1 MSTCRQVVYIWGL
14 RDQHQPCVG
23 DLACRVGDLG
33 CCVGDSLKLREGLLR
48 RSWVSGRY
56 AGRQALRERHRAC
69 ERNKRNRRDCR
80 NRATVGD
87 KGESM
92 RGFERDVC
100 MCDDDP
106 SET

>member
-33 CCVGDSLKLREGLLR
+33 CCVGDSPKLRESLLR
-48 RSWVSGRY
+48 CRGES
-56 AGRQALRERHRAC
+56 
-69 ERNKRNRRDCR
+69 KRNRRDCV
-80 NRATVGD
+80 TVGD

-92 RGFERDVC
+92 RGFERDVR
-100 MCDDDP
+100 MCDKDP

>member
-1 MSTCRQVVYIWGL
+1 M
-14 RDQHQPCVG
+14 
-23 DLACRVGDLG
+23 
-33 CCVGDSLKLREGLLR
+33 GDSLKLREGLLR
-48 RSWVSGRY
+48 CRGGS
-56 AGRQALRERHRAC
+56 
-69 ERNKRNRRDCR
+69 KRNRRDCV
-80 NRATVGD
+80 TVGD